1 MSPAGHSTWISF
13 VHFFPT
19 FHLSLR
25 SVHCRSLGH
34 ESYKYPLPGLVERQA
49 TVAPSLSLLVCVCVL
64 YDPFRLTALEPAPI
78 RSDPCVFPRLP
89 SFRLRI
95 VPSRR
100 RIAMAVGITT
110 HVYRPPFA
118 RSRVLVSG
126 TRRGLFLSFLFRLSR
141 GRPGSTFNG
150 KHKHNAL
157 PQGSLNEGE
166 VEPNLAL

>member
-19 FHLSLR
+19 SHLSLR

-34 ESYKYPLPGLVERQA
+34 ESYKYPLPGLVESQA

-64 YDPFRLTALEPAPI
+64 YDPFQLTTLEPALI
-78 RSDPCVFPRLP
+78 RSDLCVFPHLP
-89 SFRLRI
+89 SFLSSFHLCI

-100 RIAMAVGITT
+100 RIATAVGITT

-118 RSRVLVSG
+118 RSRILVSG
-126 TRRGLFLSFLFRLSR
+126 TRRGLFLSFLFGLSHR
-141 GRPGSTFNG
+141 RPGSAFTRFHG
-150 KHKHNAL
+150 
-157 PQGSLNEGE
+157 GE
-166 VEPNLAL
+166 TAATSRVVVPEH